1 MSTGRPIIAI
11 YPGSFDPI
19 TNGHLDLVDR
29 GRKVADKLVVA
40 ILHNDRKQPLF
51 NVDER
56 MAMVREALGD
66 LDGVEVDHFDGL
78 LVEYA
83 RQRGAALILRGIRAV
98 SDYEFELQMA
108 LMNRRLAPEV
118 ETMFLMP
125 REEYSFL
132 SSRMIKEVMRL
143 GGDISGLV
151 PPTVEERLREKFMSP
166 VMGGD
171 L

>member
-78 LVEYA
+78 LVDYA

-143 GGDISGLV
+143 GGDIGGLV